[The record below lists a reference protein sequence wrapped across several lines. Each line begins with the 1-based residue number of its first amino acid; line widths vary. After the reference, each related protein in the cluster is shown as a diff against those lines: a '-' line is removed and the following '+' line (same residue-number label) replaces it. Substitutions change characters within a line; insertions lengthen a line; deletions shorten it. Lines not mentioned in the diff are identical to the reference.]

1 MAESIFPADTKD
13 AETTYK
19 RLVDRGRETRSAT
32 AANWHKTYAYLHG
45 ARNFIMNFKR
55 GTVRASYTDK
65 AGRLKFVYEELLAK
79 YQAQM
84 GRLLGMDL
92 SPRVVRR
99 NDSLDGQRA
108 AAIDQAVLG
117 HSFPPSRVKKAQRS
131 LLPPFLCY
139 GTVGLSLWENPND
152 ALQQDIR
159 VVPPWQ
165 ITPIPPVVSSPSEV
179 RGFIIRRRVPVEE
192 IKGMFRGTAPR
203 RGALD
208 DSHRVTVPRGD
219 LPGDLAEV
227 AALGPSI
234 DAFLEDTEA
243 STSSKRSEKGSDSG
257 KTEQMDVVWLG
268 NVFLWDERDYLT
280 EMIVFVGDKLYFREG
295 FTLMRRCR
303 PVTTVHSI
311 DVGGFYSRSW
321 MELQIPLNSELEG
334 AIGRSFQNV
343 RELDLY
349 GTTLIPTNFGLNRQ
363 ALVTAKD
370 GRKFQP
376 YEWDQLTPAGQNVVQ
391 LQPFNSGGFP
401 VQMVK
406 IGAELSDRLANQPQA
421 MMRGQA
427 PGRMDSAAGLGT
439 LIETSN
445 VPLSPDAA
453 AIAEGFSDMY
463 RAALSRD
470 LQTWQGKDVVAVTM
484 LDDSLAGIV
493 YNPSKGTISIS
504 DNPIAHPDEVDVTV
518 QSMMPISK
526 SQQILELKDHLKVGL
541 ITPMQYRI
549 KARIMNL
556 DLPVSN
562 EQEWESYKKA
572 RLENILLY
580 HDGKSIPEGA
590 EDQVGVLFSAEADL
604 HPVHLA
610 VHMELVAT
618 VKFSMASKAVR
629 ERILNHIEL
638 HKTDGMGQMPAGMP
652 SLEDAAQQSMMME
665 KAGMGPGMM
674 PQPMAMAG

>member
-1 MAESIFPADTKD
+1 MAAESIFPAETKD

-19 RLVDRGRETRSAT
+19 QLVARGREARLYRKTHWSR
-32 AANWHKTYAYLHG
+32 TYAYIQGIRQLTL
-45 ARNFIMNFKR
+45 NFAR
-55 GTVRASYTDK
+55 GTVSATYTDK

-79 YQAQM
+79 YQTQL

-99 NDSLDGQRA
+99 NESLDGQRA

-117 HSFPPSRVKKAQRS
+117 HSFPPSRVKKAQRA

-139 GTVGLSLWENPND
+139 GTVGLSLWENPD
-152 ALQQDIR
+152 DSQQQDFR
-159 VVPPWQ
+159 VTLPWQ
-165 ITPIPPVVSSPSEV
+165 LTPIPTQVATPSQIH
-179 RGFIIRRRVPVEE
+179 GLLIRRRVPVEE
-192 IKGMFRGTAPR
+192 VKRMFRGAAPK
-203 RGALD
+203 RGALGEAQ
-208 DSHRVTVPRGD
+208 RTTVARGD
-219 LPGDLAEV
+219 LPGDIAEV
-227 AALGPSI
+227 ALVGHSI
-234 DAFLEDTEA
+234 DAFLEDGDFPGTGRQRA
-243 STSSKRSEKGSDSG
+243 NGSDAG
-257 KTEQMDVVWLG
+257 KTDQMDVLWLG
-268 NVFLWDERDYLT
+268 NCFLWDEKDYLT
-280 EMIVFVGDKLYFREG
+280 EQIVFVGDKLYFREG
-295 FTLMRRCR
+295 FTLARRCR
-303 PVTTVHSI
+303 PVTTIHSI
-311 DVGGFYSRSW
+311 DVGGFYGRSW

-349 GTTLIPTNFGLNRQ
+349 GTTLVPTNFGLTRN

-376 YEWDQLTPAGQNVVQ
+376 YEWDQLTPANQNVIQ

-406 IGAELSDRLANQPQA
+406 IGTELSDRLANQPQA
-421 MMRGQA
+421 MMRGDA

-453 AIAEGFSDMY
+453 AIAEGFSDIY
-463 RAALSRD
+463 RAALSKD
-470 LQTWQGKDVVAVTM
+470 LTTWSDQDVVAVTM

-493 YNPSKGTISIS
+493 YDPKQGTIALA

-526 SQQILELKDHLKVGL
+526 SQQILELKDHLRAGL

-580 HDGKSIPEGA
+580 HDGQSVPEGP
-590 EDQVGVLFSAEADL
+590 EDQVGVLFSAEGDL
-604 HPVHLA
+604 HPVHIL

-618 VKFSMASKAVR
+618 VKFSMAAPVVR
-629 ERILNHIEL
+629 QRILDHIDR
-638 HKTDGMGQMPAGMP
+638 HKTDGMGRAPEGMP
-652 SLEDAAQQSMMME
+652 PLEEAAEQTL
-665 KAGMGPGMM
+665 MM
-674 PQPMAMAG
+674 PLPGALQG